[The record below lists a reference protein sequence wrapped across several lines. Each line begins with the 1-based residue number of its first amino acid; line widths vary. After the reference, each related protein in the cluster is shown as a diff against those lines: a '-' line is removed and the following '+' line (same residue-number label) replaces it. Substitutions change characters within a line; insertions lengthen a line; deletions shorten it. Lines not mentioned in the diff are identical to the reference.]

1 MDRASLVAGIGALAE
16 PTRRRLYDYVV
27 AQPGPVGREQAAREL
42 DLPLHTVSFHLDRL
56 VRDELLEVE
65 YRRLGQRT
73 GPGSGR
79 PSKLYR
85 RAAREV
91 AVSLPP
97 RRYDLVGE
105 VLAAGVARA
114 LAGTPLEASLER
126 EAAEAGRVAGEE
138 AAGEDPVGGGPGEA
152 LEALAATLEPL
163 GYEPR
168 RTGPEDAD
176 APSLLLA
183 NCPFHALAQRH
194 TELVCGLNQH
204 FVQGVAEG
212 LGRGEVQAC
221 LEPGEGRC
229 CVVARLR

>member
-1 MDRASLVAGIGALAE
+1 MS
-16 PTRRRLYDYVV
+16 
-27 AQPGPVGREQAAREL
+27 
-42 DLPLHTVSFHLDRL
+42 
-56 VRDELLEVE
+56 RDGLLEVE
-65 YRRLGQRT
+65 YRRLGERT

-97 RRYDLVGE
+97 RRYDLVGDI
-105 VLAAGVARA
+105 LAAGVVRSLDGDP
-114 LAGTPLEASLER
+114 LAASLEH
-126 EAAEAGRVAGEE
+126 EAGEAGRAVGRD
-138 AAGEDPVGGGPGEA
+138 AADAETPGATGPRAA
-152 LEALAATLEPL
+152 LDALAATLEPL

-194 TELVCGLNQH
+194 TELVCGLNRH

-212 LGRGEVQAC
+212 LGRGDVEAC
-221 LEPGEGRC
+221 LEPREGRC